1 MSMRVM
7 NVPLSHLEHF
17 QVHYNIQLFV
27 ISIVKFIFY
36 LYSAKSNTNLQL
48 KSTNENRDC
57 FFLFDAL
64 SSSRAL
70 SLYFFS
76 SDVICK
82 ETYC

>member
-27 ISIVKFIFY
+27 ISLVKFIFY

-48 KSTNENRDC
+48 KSTNEN
-57 FFLFDAL
+57 FDAL
-64 SSSRAL
+64 SNSRAL

>member
-27 ISIVKFIFY
+27 ISLVKFIFY
-36 LYSAKSNTNLQL
+36 LCSAKSNTNLQF

-57 FFLFDAL
+57 FFLFDL